1 MEESKVP
8 QEAATQTEAPKEE
21 KNVLDTALGVGVSL
35 ALLFGMV
42 WVISKA
48 WKAGQKTTA

>member
-1 MEESKVP
+1 MRDSKIP
-8 QEAATQTEAPKEE
+8 QEAATQEEAPKET
-21 KNVLDTALGVGVSL
+21 KNVLDNALGIGVSL

-48 WKAGQKTTA
+48 WKTGQKTA

>member
-1 MEESKVP
+1 MEEKVP
-8 QEAATQTEAPKEE
+8 QEAATQEAAAPV
-21 KNVLDTALGVGVSL
+21 KNILDNALGIGVSL

-48 WKAGQKTTA
+48 WKTGQKPA

>member
-8 QEAATQTEAPKEE
+8 QEAATQEAAPV
-21 KNVLDTALGVGVSL
+21 KNILDNALGIGVSL

-48 WKAGQKTTA
+48 WKTGQKPAA